1 MVCQRLVGLRKS
13 YKELT
18 AAKSQEVKALDEQIT
33 AKTQEKAESE
43 STSAEWVRGFF
54 MMILSVAQELW
65 TDMIPHDT
73 PLIPV
78 IFSFFLFFFAPLENP
93 KTSPSWTTPGTAM
106 NSLGT
111 LQVSKEDIK
120 ATSKSREA
128 GMELESFQRRKPNQ
142 IQWDPMIQWLF
153 LVV

>member
-78 IFSFFLFFFAPLENP
+78 IFSFF
-93 KTSPSWTTPGTAM
+93 
-106 NSLGT
+106 
-111 LQVSKEDIK
+111 
-120 ATSKSREA
+120 
-128 GMELESFQRRKPNQ
+128 
-142 IQWDPMIQWLF
+142 
-153 LVV
+153 

>member
-54 MMILSVAQELW
+54 MMILSVAQEL
-65 TDMIPHDT
+65 
-73 PLIPV
+73 
-78 IFSFFLFFFAPLENP
+78 
-93 KTSPSWTTPGTAM
+93 
-106 NSLGT
+106 
-111 LQVSKEDIK
+111 
-120 ATSKSREA
+120 
-128 GMELESFQRRKPNQ
+128 
-142 IQWDPMIQWLF
+142 
-153 LVV
+153 

>member
-1 MVCQRLVGLRKS
+1 
-13 YKELT
+13 
-18 AAKSQEVKALDEQIT
+18 
-33 AKTQEKAESE
+33 
-43 STSAEWVRGFF
+43 
-54 MMILSVAQELW
+54 
-65 TDMIPHDT
+65 MIPHDT

-142 IQWDPMIQWLF
+142 IQ
-153 LVV
+153 